1 MEVLTLDLWSD
12 YLHCVFKVVCL
23 HVNLLNL
30 CMNPSM
36 CVCVN
41 RSLTIAPHPYLKRKE
56 YNVCVNNDTD
66 KA

>member
-36 CVCVN
+36 CVCVCEQVTDYCATP
-41 RSLTIAPHPYLKRKE
+41 LFKE
-56 YNVCVNNDTD
+56 KGV
-66 KA
+66 